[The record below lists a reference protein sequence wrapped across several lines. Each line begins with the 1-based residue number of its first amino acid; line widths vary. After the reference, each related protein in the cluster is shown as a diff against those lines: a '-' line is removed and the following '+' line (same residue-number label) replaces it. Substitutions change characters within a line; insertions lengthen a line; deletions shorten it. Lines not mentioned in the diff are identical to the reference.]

1 LRSGKSNTNGN
12 ASSERD
18 THPYGN
24 ADSFTARTNYTD
36 STVSPHSST
45 APVTSLYE
53 NKTHCS
59 IRIL

>member
-12 ASSERD
+12 TVSEPH
-18 THPYGN
+18 TYGN
-24 ADSFTARTNYTD
+24 ADSFTARTNYPD

-45 APVTSLYE
+45 APVTSLFE
-53 NKTHCS
+53 NKTHYS